1 MPSTGPPRAARAA
14 TAPASPRSRSQARSA
29 TVARLP
35 GRITRSASVIS
46 AGEVTNRSAT
56 PGSAASGSVSVKL
69 LIRGSRI
76 TATRSTS
83 PPASPSPFTGPRGG
97 WSSGPAPRL
106 SESSAS
112 SHSPAVH
119 GSTPRTGRP
128 VRSRSRSRPG
138 CSSRASPRNLF
149 TANPATSAW
158 SSRLSRASVPYRAA
172 SAPPRS
178 MSATTIT
185 GRPAARA
192 RPMLARSCSR
202 RLISAGLPAPSQMTA
217 SNRSAS
223 PVRQASTVPA
233 RRGFSAG

>member
-1 MPSTGPPRAARAA
+1 MPSTGPRRAARLA
-14 TAPASPRSRSQARSA
+14 TARASPRSRSQARSA

-35 GRITRSASVIS
+35 GRITRSASAIS

-56 PGSAASGSVSVKL
+56 SGSAASGSVSVKL
-69 LIRGSRI
+69 LIRGSRT

-83 PPASPSPFTGPRGG
+83 PPGAAPPPGPAPPGT
-97 WSSGPAPRL
+97 APRL

-119 GSTPRTGRP
+119 GSTPSTGRP
-128 VRSRSRSRPG
+128 VSSRDRSSPG
-138 CSSRASPRNLF
+138 CRRAASPRNLF
-149 TANPATSAW
+149 TTNPATSAW
-158 SSRLSRASVPYRAA
+158 SSRLSRASVPYSAA

-192 RPMLARSCSR
+192 RPMLARSCAR
-202 RLISAGLPAPSQMTA
+202 RLISAGLPAPSQTTT
-217 SNRSAS
+217 SNRPAS
-223 PVRQASTVPA
+223 PVRQARTVSA